1 LGSFVCKK
9 AIISGLIFAFSD
21 APPKR
26 IIFLEAH
33 DPWRH
38 PVKKN
43 TTIPQ
48 IIKTKHT

>member
-1 LGSFVCKK
+1 LGSFFCKK
-9 AIISGLIFAFSD
+9 EIISGLVFAFGD
-21 APPKR
+21 APAKW
-26 IIFLEAH
+26 IVFFETH

-48 IIKTKHT
+48 TIKVKHT